1 MAHCRVEWYRAK
13 SLRHVRLGRAQIRPK
28 IDPFGH
34 RCICNNTT
42 ATNRFLVG
50 GTTPTRLRRLFR
62 IWQLHVLLGRIL
74 SGFAG
79 SIMNRTVVVG
89 VGGAFALAAMMLSTT
104 AGYTQTQTNT
114 QSAIQGQTQST
125 ASSSTSYGTSASGSA
140 ADASNASLNAGSQNG
155 INFNS
160 PAAPTNTTAKITN
173 VPNVYAPGLA
183 AAGSEV
189 CLGSI
194 SAGGSGAGFG
204 LTIGGTIVDRECQLR
219 LNARTLAVLG
229 YPVAARE
236 TMCLDP
242 DVRQAMLAAGT
253 PCAGDRYA
261 YAPSGAYRRA
271 DVADPRNSRAAVAP
285 VQVAPVQNEPRQT
298 VSAPESTSGRHLACS
313 RAATES
319 GSCSVA
325 GTSFAMGRVLR
336 PSRRRRLI
344 RCKTSRRCNKL
355 FGGNPRLLLNR
366 RKRISGNP

>member
-1 MAHCRVEWYRAK
+1 
-13 SLRHVRLGRAQIRPK
+13 
-28 IDPFGH
+28 
-34 RCICNNTT
+34 
-42 ATNRFLVG
+42 
-50 GTTPTRLRRLFR
+50 
-62 IWQLHVLLGRIL
+62 
-74 SGFAG
+74 
-79 SIMNRTVVVG
+79 MNRTVVVG

-104 AGYTQTQTNT
+104 SGQTQTQTNT
-114 QSAIQGQTQST
+114 QTAVQGQSQST
-125 ASSSTSYGTSASGSA
+125 STSSTSYGTSASGSA
-140 ADASNASLNAGSQNG
+140 ADSSNASLNAGSQN
-155 INFNS
+155 INFNT
-160 PAAPTNTTAKITN
+160 PAAPTSTTAKITN

-271 DVADPRNSRAAVAP
+271 DVADPRNSNAAVA
-285 VQVAPVQNEPRQT
+285 
-298 VSAPESTSGRHLACS
+298 G
-313 RAATES
+313 
-319 GSCSVA
+319 A
-325 GTSFAMGRVLR
+325 G
-336 PSRRRRLI
+336 
-344 RCKTSRRCNKL
+344 
-355 FGGNPRLLLNR
+355 
-366 RKRISGNP
+366 